1 LFSIA
6 ATSAALWLLAQ
17 AAPEAPPAEWGG
29 TAAHVTVEV
38 SQERLPEAVRFTYT
52 VRYVSASTT
61 GPPIVRID
69 VGARAFAGAAEL
81 ETPPISVES
90 PPGWE
95 TRVIPDRSRPRVKQV
110 AWSCAEDWERC
121 LAHHI
126 KAGQVRSGFRVIV
139 PDGRGYETA
148 SYVVQVDPAYG
159 SGAPHG
165 LTGRVRAGNR

>member
-1 LFSIA
+1 MGWDCR
-6 ATSAALWLLAQ
+6 TRNRR
-17 AAPEAPPAEWGG
+17 G
-29 TAAHVTVEV
+29 

-90 PPGWE
+90 PPGGE
-95 TRVIPDRSRPRVKQV
+95 SRVIPDRSRPRVWQV

-139 PDGRGYETA
+139 PDGRGFGLLIPYAGPVESA
-148 SYVVQVDPAYG
+148 AIAVFG
-159 SGAPHG
+159 S
-165 LTGRVRAGNR
+165 LI